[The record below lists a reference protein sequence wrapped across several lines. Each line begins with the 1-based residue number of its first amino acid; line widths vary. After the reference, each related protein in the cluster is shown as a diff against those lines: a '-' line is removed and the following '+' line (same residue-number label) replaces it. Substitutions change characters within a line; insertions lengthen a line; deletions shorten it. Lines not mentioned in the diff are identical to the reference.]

1 METALMTDKTQGFTL
16 LELLMVMALIGI
28 LSVVAAW
35 SGQSLAKG
43 WQLKRAGHQLY
54 EDLKAV
60 QGRAEMSGSMTVSS
74 GRLALQRWFLVFDP
88 VRRSYAAYR
97 WQDNDGNAIPAD
109 AETEKLWERDLPG
122 NVSFGW
128 AADVNRRACSNVN
141 NAPGSAISFSSPD
154 YAPCHDRPCI
164 KFDSNGFSV
173 TGPGAI
179 YLREEEQSL
188 ALTATRPGHFTVCG
202 WDGERWR

>member
-1 METALMTDKTQGFTL
+1 MGRRTQGFTL

-35 SGQSLAKG
+35 SGQNLAKG

-60 QGRAEMSGSMTVSS
+60 QGRAEMSGSMTVSA
-74 GRLALQRWFLVFDP
+74 GRLALQRWFLVFNPDEQ
-88 VRRSYAAYR
+88 SYAAYR
-97 WQDNDGNAIPAD
+97 WQDDDGNGVPVVT
-109 AETEKLWERDLPG
+109 ETDRLWERDLPG
-122 NVSFGW
+122 KVTFGW
-128 AADVNRRACSNVN
+128 SSDVDRRACSNVN
-141 NAPGSAISFSSPD
+141 TPPGSEVSFSSPD
-154 YAPCHDRPCI
+154 YAPCHDQPCI

-179 YLREEEQSL
+179 YLREGEQSL